1 MGIQL
6 EHVSYTYDARS
17 PLRQTALR
25 DVELDLA
32 EGALTGIAGS
42 SGSGKST
49 LLQLLN
55 GILLPTEGSVKVLD
69 VRLNAGEKLPKLAPL
84 RKRVGLVFQFPEQQ
98 LFARTLEEDLVFGPL
113 NFGASPEEAAA
124 SARKALEA
132 MGLEESLLGRHPLQ
146 LSGGQRRKAA
156 IASVLAM
163 EPDILVLD
171 EPGATLDQVSR
182 TELIRLLHRLC
193 KEEGKT
199 VIIVTHRLDELLP
212 YADRWIIM
220 HDGRPVFQ
228 GAARG
233 LVDTAAKLPDYGL
246 SVPLSIRCWHELET
260 AYGLQAEEPCLSPAA
275 LAERAM
281 QLMEADARKEL
292 NLCVKSC

>member
-17 PLRQTALR
+17 PLRQTALHNV
-25 DVELDLA
+25 DLDLA

-69 VRLNAGEKLPKLAPL
+69 VRLSAGEKPPKLAPL

-113 NFGASPEEAAA
+113 NFGATPEEAAA

-132 MGLEESLLGRHPLQ
+132 MGLEESLLSRHPLQ

-163 EPDILVLD
+163 DPDILVLD

-182 TELIRLLHRLC
+182 TELILLLHRLC
-193 KEEGKT
+193 REEGKT
-199 VIIVTHRLDELLP
+199 VIIVTHRIDELLP
-212 YADRWIIM
+212 YADRWVIV
-220 HDGRPVFQ
+220 HEGCAVFE
-228 GAARG
+228 GTARG
-233 LVDTAAKLPDYGL
+233 LVDAAAKLPDYGL
-246 SVPLSIRCWHELET
+246 SVPLPIRCWRELEA
-260 AYGLQAEEPCLSPAA
+260 AYGLQAEEPCLSAA
-275 LAERAM
+275 SLAERIA
-281 QLMEADARKEL
+281 QLVQADAGKEL
-292 NLCVKSC
+292 SLCAKSC